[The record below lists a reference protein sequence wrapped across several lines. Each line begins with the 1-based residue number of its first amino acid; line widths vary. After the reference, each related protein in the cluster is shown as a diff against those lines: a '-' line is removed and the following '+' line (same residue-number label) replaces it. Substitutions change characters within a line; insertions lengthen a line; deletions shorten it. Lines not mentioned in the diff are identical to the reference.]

1 MLTAAYADG
10 SPVPKGAA
18 VLDANGVFITLVG
31 SDGQI
36 FLPDMLAGA
45 TPFSVAPSDEASCT
59 LEFDIADTPDLN
71 ALYERAPATCI
82 P

>member
-1 MLTAAYADG
+1 MTATYADG
-10 SPVPKGAA
+10 TPVPKGAA
-18 VLDANGVFITLVG
+18 VLDANGVFVTLVG
-31 SDGQI
+31 SGGQI

-45 TPFSVAPSDEASCT
+45 TPFSVSPSEEASCT

-71 ALYERAPATCI
+71 ALYERASATCT